1 MDKPPIMGLP
11 GYGITTRIYH
21 THPDL
26 ARKHMRRLYSEGV
39 QVEFHYYEN
48 MTDHVEALQRL
59 KAWMLIKEI
68 GDAA

>member
-11 GYGITTRIYH
+11 AYGITTRIYH

-39 QVEFHYYEN
+39 QIEFHYYEY
-48 MTDHVEALQRL
+48 TVGHADALRRL
-59 KAWMLIKEI
+59 KAWMITQEAI
-68 GDAA
+68 